1 MSACPVCGLVD
12 AHKLQ
17 CPERPGGGQVEL
29 PVFVCP
35 RCGAVSA
42 HPDDVREGYCGRC
55 HDWTAPR

>member
-1 MSACPVCGLVD
+1 MSACPVCGLVG

-17 CPERPGGGQVEL
+17 CPECPSRRVEL

-42 HPDDVREGYCGRC
+42 HPDDVREGYCGHC